1 MDTAPVKLAYA
12 VLVFRYKHRKD
23 TTFQWGVLCNG
34 KRLMPS
40 KLAQFEGTTAFFGG
54 KIEDGETPQ
63 GAMERELREE
73 LLLSYEELDSLHP
86 FVPLDSTGGAAFSA
100 VDIGV
105 LDEDRLRDY
114 ASDCA
119 EGIVDPV
126 MESAFANTRWVS
138 WPGGPDIGAIAQK
151 AVISIQA
158 AAGGAA

>member
-23 TTFQWGVLCNG
+23 TDFQWGVLCNG

-54 KIEDGETPQ
+54 KIEDGETPED
-63 GAMERELREE
+63 AMERELREE
-73 LLLSYEELDSLHP
+73 LAWNDEDFDTMGHLIRLDSM
-86 FVPLDSTGGAAFSA
+86 GGAAFFA
-100 VDIGV
+100 IDIGV
-105 LDEDRLRDY
+105 LDEDRLSSF
-114 ASDCA
+114 ASGCA

-126 MESAFANTRWVS
+126 LESAFADTRWVS

-151 AVISIQA
+151 AVDSIKAA
-158 AAGGAA
+158 AAG

>member
-23 TTFQWGVLCNG
+23 TAFQWGVLCNG
-34 KRLMPS
+34 KRLMPP
-40 KLAQFEGTTAFFGG
+40 KLAQFEGTTSFFGG

-73 LLLSYEELDSLHP
+73 LAWSADFDAMGPGIRLD
-86 FVPLDSTGGAAFSA
+86 DMGGAAFFA

-105 LDEDRLRDY
+105 LDEDRLRGY
-114 ASDCA
+114 ASVCA

-126 MESAFANTRWVS
+126 LESAFAATRWVS

-158 AAGGAA
+158 AVAGGAA